1 MAMRFERHGVAAGCW
16 IGALASD
23 TPPAGLVVL
32 HRGQVVARAALR
44 DAGPGVWSVAAD
56 LPAAVID
63 TGLHALLL
71 VVSDGDGNPAGPA
84 SQVLSSLTL
93 IAGAVAGD
101 DLLAEVVQL
110 RAELDL
116 LKREFRRLAAGG

>member
-1 MAMRFERHGVAAGCW
+1 MAMRFESHGVAAGCW

-44 DAGPGVWSVAAD
+44 DAGPGVWLVAAD

-84 SQVLSSLTL
+84 SQVLSSLAL

-101 DLLAEVVQL
+101 DLLAEVAQL

>member
-1 MAMRFERHGVAAGCW
+1 MAMTFESHGVAAGCW
-16 IGALASD
+16 IGVLASD
-23 TPPAGLVVL
+23 VPPAGLVVL
-32 HRGQVVARAALR
+32 HRGQVVARAVLR
-44 DAGPGVWSVAAD
+44 DAGPGAWSVAAN

-71 VVSDGDGNPAGPA
+71 VVGDGDGNPAGPA
-84 SQVLSSLTL
+84 PQVLSSLTL
-93 IAGAVAGD
+93 IAGSVAGD
-101 DLLAEVVQL
+101 DLLAEVAQL